1 MGPLNLSMAREGNK
15 LQMGGDLP
23 PSVLFSTLLAIE
35 DGDDD
40 EILLR
45 VLESLALVEEANHG
59 ACSSRLGHPTKTS
72 L

>member
-1 MGPLNLSMAREGNK
+1 
-15 LQMGGDLP
+15 MGGALP
-23 PSVLFSTLLAIE
+23 PSVLFSTLLPIE

-40 EILLR
+40 EIPLG
-45 VLESLALVEEANHG
+45 VLESLALAEEANYV

>member
-1 MGPLNLSMAREGNK
+1 MAREGNK
-15 LQMGGDLP
+15 LQMGGALP
-23 PSVLFSTLLAIE
+23 PSVLFSTLLPIE

-40 EILLR
+40 EIPLG
-45 VLESLALVEEANHG
+45 VLESLALAEEANYV